1 MTTTLI
7 LAATLFVECEN
18 FEKLGGWEVETQSMR
33 QLGSSYVM
41 AHGYGKPVADAETK
55 VDFPEAGEY
64 AVWARTRNWNAE
76 WTKGAAGRFRLEI
89 NTNALSSQHSAK
101 DLWRSNELG
110 ADANGDWHWQKAGTL
125 SLKKRTVCSISLRDL
140 TGFNGRCD
148 ALYFT
153 TEGDCPPA
161 GGAELDAWRHAQT
174 GVKVVDCEKTYDLIV
189 VGGGMAGT
197 CAAIAANRYWMN
209 VLLLQD
215 RDMLGGCNSSEVRVA
230 LGGELGKG
238 PYPAIG
244 KVVRDIQPYY
254 GDGDPHDA
262 KYYEDARKETPF
274 TMRKDAKDPRWMPFP
289 EADLVYRQYVYAV
302 EMVSN
307 RIAAVLARNTHTG
320 AETRY
325 RAPLFVDAT
334 GDAVLARLAGCEV
347 MYGREARD
355 RWHEVSAPEKADR
368 QVMGHSI
375 QWLTKEEAS
384 AQPFPDISDWA
395 LPIDDT
401 TGYYVTKGSW
411 EQETGQYRDMAD
423 ETEKIRDYGLLAIF
437 SNWHWLK
444 NRSPRRAEFARR
456 RFDWI
461 SPIGGKRESYRTVG
475 DYVLTQVD
483 MENDVT
489 HEDDTAAITW
499 NIDLHF
505 PDPENAAKFKEPF
518 RSAAYHRGTGNTP
531 PVPYRCLYARD
542 CANLF
547 LAGRHISCSHVAFAA
562 VRVMRTLGQLGE
574 VVGMAAKICTDEKCL
589 PRDVYRT
596 HLATLKEMMKKGV
609 PDNPT
614 FHPGGNWIEEAF
626 DFNRRGWRN
635 LYPHGEER
643 DLTPTEIEQ
652 VNSQGFVFRNG
663 HRSIHAV
670 RRKLVLADESRGF
683 VHFYDSSYPRKGFKV
698 AVKKPVWDLKP
709 LGGERYRTVCHGGYQ
724 VTDLKE
730 RKVVEEFKYPGFKD
744 WMATAVC
751 DLKDGGFVFS
761 VNPQGAES
769 GKAIHFYEFGVDKKL
784 KRILKLPGYFN
795 ARSMTPGRGDGEW
808 LIAHEKGFA
817 RIRLPATGDAVEIV
831 KNYPQPAGRNLF
843 AVVPSRAGDGY
854 LAGCGYGGG
863 LVRFDGAGEAVSQ
876 WFVPTDTG
884 KESRF
889 YGQVEERADG
899 NVYLA
904 HWTGHGERDSFKG
917 VQVVEF
923 DPSGKVIW
931 TLDSPDRYG
940 SISGVVVLE
949 ESKKR

>member
-1 MTTTLI
+1 MISSLV
-7 LAATLFVECEN
+7 LAASVFVECEN
-18 FEKLGGWEVETQSMR
+18 FQELGGWTVETQSMR

-41 AHGYGKPVADAETK
+41 AHGYGRPVADAETK

-64 AVWARTRNWNAE
+64 TVWARTRNWNAE
-76 WTKGAAGRFRLEI
+76 WTKGAAGRFVVLIGEPSSVSGLKSSVSC
-89 NTNALSSQHSAK
+89 LSSSVLGSGSSA
-101 DLWRSNELG
+101 
-110 ADANGDWHWQKAGTL
+110 WHWQKAGAFKL
-125 SLKKRTVCSISLRDL
+125 AKGSCRIILRDL

-153 TEGDCPPA
+153 TEDDVPPNEPA
-161 GGAELDAWRHAQT
+161 ALDAWRRKLR
-174 GVKVVDCEKTYDLIV
+174 GIEVKDDPTEYDLIV
-189 VGGGMAGT
+189 VGGGIAGC
-197 CAAIAANRYWMN
+197 CATLTASRCGVKA
-209 VLLLQD
+209 LLIQD
-215 RDMLGGCNSSEVRVA
+215 RDVLGGCNSSEVRVA
-230 LGGELGKG
+230 LGGQLGKG

-437 SNWHWLK
+437 SNWNWLK
-444 NRSPRRAEFARR
+444 NKSPRRAEFANR

-574 VVGMAAKICTDEKCL
+574 VVGMAAKICTDKRCL
-589 PRDVYRT
+589 PRDVYKT
-596 HLATLKEMMKKGV
+596 HLATLKEMMKQGV

-643 DLTPTEIEQ
+643 DLTPTEVEQ

-663 HRSIHAV
+663 HRSIHDT

-683 VHFYDSSYPRKGFKV
+683 LHYYDSSYPSKGFKV
-698 AVKKPVWDLKP
+698 ALKKPVWDLKP

-730 RKVVEEFKYPGFKD
+730 RKVVEEFRYPDFKD

-761 VNPQGAES
+761 VNPQDAEK
-769 GKAIHFYEFGVDKKL
+769 GKAIHFYEFGADRKL
-784 KRILKLPGYFN
+784 RRILKLPGYFY
-795 ARSMTPGRGDGEW
+795 ARSMTPGRDGEW
-808 LIAHEKGFA
+808 LVAHEKGFA
-817 RIRLPATGDAVEIV
+817 RIRIPEEGEAVELV
-831 KNYPQPAGRNLF
+831 KNYPQPTGRNLF
-843 AVVPSRAGDGY
+843 AVIPTRAGDGY

-863 LVRFDGAGEAVSQ
+863 LVRFDGAGTALSQ

-889 YGQVEERADG
+889 YAQVEERADG
-899 NVYLA
+899 RIYLA
-904 HWTGHGERDSFKG
+904 HWTGHGERDSYKG
-917 VQVVEF
+917 WQVVEF
-923 DPSGKVIW
+923 DKDGKVLW
-931 TLDSPDRYG
+931 HLDSPDRFG
-940 SISGVVVLE
+940 SISGIVVLDE
-949 ESKKR
+949 EKLKRD

>member
-1 MTTTLI
+1 MIVTMM
-7 LAATLFVECEN
+7 LAATMFVECEN
-18 FEKLGGWEVETQSMR
+18 FEKLGGWTVETQSMR

-41 AHGYGKPVADAETK
+41 AHGYGQPVADAETK
-55 VDFPEAGEY
+55 VDFPAAGEY
-64 AVWARTRNWNAE
+64 VIWARTRNWNAE
-76 WTKGAAGRFRLEI
+76 WAKGAAGRFRVEVLPRSE
-89 NTNALSSQHSAK
+89 ASHAPFLS
-101 DLWRSNELG
+101 EVLG
-110 ADANGDWHWQKAGTL
+110 ADADGKWHWQKAGTVRVAEPA
-125 SLKKRTVCSISLRDL
+125 KRNTVRLHDL

-161 GGAELDAWRHAQT
+161 DGAELEAWRHAKT
-174 GVKVVDCEKTYDLIV
+174 GVKVVDCEKKYDLIV

-197 CAAIAANRYWMN
+197 CAAIAANRYGMN

-230 LGGELGKG
+230 MGGTLGLG

-262 KYYEDARKETPF
+262 KYYEDGRKEVPF
-274 TMRKDAKDPRWMPFP
+274 TMAKDRKRYWNCPYP
-289 EADLVYRQYVYAV
+289 EADLAYRQYVYAV

-325 RAPLFVDAT
+325 CAPLFVDAT
-334 GDAVLARLAGCEV
+334 GDAVLARLAGCRV
-347 MYGREARD
+347 MYGREERE
-355 RWHEVSAPEKADR
+355 RWHEVSAPEKSDR

-375 QWLTKEEAS
+375 QWLTKEEPS
-384 AQPFPDISDWA
+384 EQRFPDISDWA

-423 ETEKIRDYGLLAIF
+423 ETETIRDYGLLAIF
-437 SNWHWLK
+437 SNWNWLK
-444 NRSPRRAEFARR
+444 NKSPRRAEFANR

-461 SPIGGKRESYRTVG
+461 SPIGGKRESYRVVG

-574 VVGMAAKICTDEKCL
+574 VVGMAAKICTDAKCL
-589 PRDVYRT
+589 PRDVYTT
-596 HLATLKEMMKKGV
+596 HLATLKEMMKSGV
-609 PDNPT
+609 PDNPV
-614 FHPGGNWIEEAF
+614 FHDGGNFIEDAF
-626 DFNRRGWRN
+626 DFNRRGWVS
-635 LYPHGEER
+635 LYPHGEEHE
-643 DLTPTEIEQ
+643 LTPTEIEQ
-652 VNSQGFVFRNG
+652 IRSQGFVLRNA
-663 HRSIHAV
+663 HRSLHDA
-670 RRKLVLADESRGF
+670 RRKLVLADESRAF
-683 VHFYDSSYPRKGFKV
+683 LHYYDSAYPSQGFKV
-698 AVKKPVWDLKP
+698 ELKKPLWDLKRV
-709 LGGERYRTVCHGGYQ
+709 GETTFRTVCHGGYQ
-724 VTDLKE
+724 VTDLKT
-730 RKVVEEFKYPGFKD
+730 RKVVEEFQYPGFEP
-744 WMATAVC
+744 WMATACC
-751 DLKDGGFVFS
+751 DLPGGGFVFS
-761 VNPQGAES
+761 VNPQDEDS
-769 GKAIHFYEFGVDKKL
+769 GKAIHFYEFGADRQL
-784 KRILKLPGYFN
+784 RCIHKLPGYFN
-795 ARSMTPGRGDGEW
+795 ARSMAPGRNGEW
-808 LIAHEKGFA
+808 LVAHEKGFA
-817 RIRLPATGDAVEIV
+817 RIRIPKDGDTVEVV
-831 KNYPQPAGRNLF
+831 KNYPQPSGRNLF
-843 AVVPSRAGDGY
+843 AVVPTREGDGY

-863 LVRFDGAGEAVSQ
+863 LVRFDGEGKVVSQ

-889 YGQVEERADG
+889 YAQAEERENGDI
-899 NVYLA
+899 YLA
-904 HWTGHGERDSFKG
+904 HWTGHGENDSFKG

-923 DPSGKVIW
+923 DSAGKPIW
-931 TLDSPDRYG
+931 TLDSPDRFG
-940 SISGVVVLE
+940 SISGIIVLE
-949 ESKKR
+949 EERQAK

>member
-1 MTTTLI
+1 MTGLI
-7 LAATLFVECEN
+7 LAAALFVECEN
-18 FEKLGGWEVETQSMR
+18 FDKTGGWTVETQSMR

-41 AHGYGKPVADAETK
+41 AHGYGRPVADAETRIQI
-55 VDFPEAGEY
+55 PNAGTY
-64 AVWARTRNWNAE
+64 TVWARTRNWNAE
-76 WTKGAAGRFRLEI
+76 WTKGAAGRFRVEI
-89 NTNALSSQHSAK
+89 ESWAST
-101 DLWRSNELG
+101 ELG
-110 ADANGDWHWQKAGTL
+110 ADTDKEWHWQKAGTVKL
-125 SLKKRTVCSISLRDL
+125 TAGAHRLRLHDL

-153 TEGDCPPA
+153 AEGDVPPA
-161 GGAELDAWRHAQT
+161 GGAELDAWRHAKT
-174 GVKVVDCEKTYDLIV
+174 GIRVVDCEKKYDLIV

-197 CAAIAANRYWMN
+197 CAAIAANRYGMS

-230 LGGELGKG
+230 LGGQLGKG
-238 PYPAIG
+238 EYPAIG
-244 KVVRDIQPYY
+244 RVVKDIQPYY

-262 KYYEDARKETPF
+262 KYYEDGRKEVPF
-274 TMRKDAKDPRWMPFP
+274 TMAKDKKAKWNCPFP
-289 EADLVYRQYVYAV
+289 EADLAYRQYVYAV
-302 EMVSN
+302 ETEPGTN
-307 RIAAVLARNTHTG
+307 RITAVLARNTHTG
-320 AETRY
+320 EETRY

-334 GDAVLARLAGCEV
+334 GDAVLARLAGCET

-355 RWHEVSAPEKADR
+355 RWHEISAPEKADR

-375 QWLTKEEAS
+375 QWLTCEDEEA
-384 AQPFPDISDWA
+384 APFPDITDWA

-437 SNWHWLK
+437 SNWNWLK
-444 NRSPRRAEFARR
+444 NKSPRRAEFARR

-475 DYVLTQVD
+475 DYVLTQID
-483 MENDVT
+483 MENDVK

-542 CANLF
+542 CGNLF

-589 PRDVYRT
+589 PRDVYKN
-596 HLATLKEMMKKGV
+596 HLPRLKEMMKAGV
-609 PDNPT
+609 PENPT
-614 FHPGGNWIEEAF
+614 FHPGGNWVEEAF
-626 DFNRRGWRN
+626 DFNRRGWLN

-652 VNSQGFVFRNG
+652 IDSQGFVFRNG
-663 HRSIHAV
+663 HRSLHDT
-670 RRKLVLADESRGF
+670 RRTLVLADESRAKL
-683 VHFYDSSYPRKGFKV
+683 HYYDSSYPGKGFSV
-698 AVKKPVWDLKP
+698 EVKKPVWDLKQT
-709 LGGERYRTVCHGGYQ
+709 GETTFRTVCHGGFQ
-724 VTDLKE
+724 VTDIQEK
-730 RKVVEEFKYPGFKD
+730 KIVDEFRYEGFKD

-751 DLKDGGFVFS
+751 DLPDGGFVFS
-761 VNPQGAES
+761 VNPQDAADR
-769 GKAIHFYEFGVDKKL
+769 GKVILFYDFAADRKL
-784 KRILKLPGYFN
+784 RRVLRLEGFFN
-795 ARSMTPGRGDGEW
+795 ARSMAPGRNGEW
-808 LIAHEKGFA
+808 LVAHEKGFA
-817 RIRLPATGDAVEIV
+817 RIRIPATGKEVVLV

-843 AVVPSRAGDGY
+843 AVIPTAKGDDY

-863 LVRFDGAGEAVSQ
+863 LVRFNGEGEAVSQ

-889 YGQVEERADG
+889 YGQVEERPNG
-899 NVYLA
+899 HIYLA
-904 HWTGHGERDSFKG
+904 HWTGHGAWDSFKG

-923 DPSGKVIW
+923 DQNGQAVW
-931 TLDSPDRYG
+931 QLDSPDRFG
-940 SISGVVVLE
+940 SISGVIVLGE
-949 ESKKR
+949 EKLR